1 MNFSNIRNKF
11 TDGVKK
17 RLKHKKVKPAKK
29 NREKTWIEKFHA
41 RYVRDTLWVPA
52 ILAVLINFAIESMAR
67 QSLGGGFGYLAGSP
81 LVFLYNALI
90 IFATM
95 SLGLLFRRKVLIYL
109 FISIVWLGLGITNG
123 IILSKRMTPFTTKDM
138 ANIED
143 GLTIATNYL
152 STTMLVVVGVI
163 FAVAVAGVVL
173 FWFKGPKSGSLNY
186 RKIVALVLAIGLGT
200 SGATGIATRTGLVD
214 TYFGNLAYAYRDNGF
229 PYCFIST
236 WLNTGINKPLDYTP
250 TAARNL
256 FTEEE
261 LGDDGVMDLEIG
273 DDGIKH
279 ANIIFLQLESFAD
292 PQWFTKVSFS
302 EDPIPNFRSLAGKYS
317 TGLLTVPS
325 VGAGTANTEF
335 EALCGISIKSF
346 GPGEYPYKS
355 ILLKEPVESVAV
367 DLKSIGYT
375 AHAIH
380 NHRGVFYGRNKVFE
394 NMGFDTFTSLEY
406 MNNVIKTPKNWARDG
421 VLTDYIMAAL
431 QSSEKEDFIYT
442 ISVEG
447 HGAYPSEEVL
457 ANPEIKV
464 LDAPN
469 DELRWQYEYYANLL
483 KSMDNF
489 IVELTEALK
498 DYDERVIL
506 VMYGD
511 HLPAIDM
518 TEEELTTGNLYQ
530 TRYVIWSNYWMPKKE
545 QDLSVYQLS
554 AEVLDRLNI
563 HVGTMIEYHQNHQ
576 DSETYIE
583 GMEFLGYDM
592 LYGKHYI
599 YGGYNP
605 FTATG
610 IQMGIN
616 PVKINEVVQVGGD
629 YYIKGEN
636 FTQYSKISL
645 DGEIL
650 KTIYLGPTVLG
661 LLEGIDPDD
670 VVNMRVSQV
679 EKNKEILSTT
689 E

>member
-1 MNFSNIRNKF
+1 MNFGNIKEKLQNKLNI
-11 TDGVKK
+11 K
-17 RLKHKKVKPAKK
+17 LKSRKVKPAKK
-29 NREKTWIEKFHA
+29 IREKTRIEKFHA
-41 RYVRDTLWVPA
+41 KYIRDTLWVPA
-52 ILAVLINFAIESMAR
+52 ILAVILNFAIESMAR
-67 QSLGGGFGYLAGSP
+67 QSIGGGAAYLVGSP

-109 FISIVWLGLGITNG
+109 FMSLIWMGLGITNG
-123 IILSKRMTPFTTKDM
+123 VILSKRMTPFTTKDLS
-138 ANIED
+138 NVGD

-152 STTMLVVVGVI
+152 SKSMLIVFGVLLALTI
-163 FAVAVAGVVL
+163 AGVVL
-173 FWFKGPKSGSLNY
+173 FWFKGPKSAKLDY
-186 RKIVALVLAIGLGT
+186 KKIIAIVLSIGLGT
-200 SGATGIATRTGLVD
+200 SAATGIATRTGLVD

-236 WLNTGINKPLDYTP
+236 WLNTGINKPLEYSS
-250 TAARNL
+250 TAAKTY
-256 FTEEE
+256 FSEQE
-261 LGDDGVMDLEIG
+261 LGEDGVMNFEIK
-273 DDGIKH
+273 DDGLKH
-279 ANIIFLQLESFAD
+279 PNIIMLQMESFAD
-292 PQWFTKVSFS
+292 PLEFKTVSFS
-302 EDPIPNFRSLAGKYS
+302 EDPIPFFRSLSEKYS
-317 TGLLTVPS
+317 TGLLTVPA

-335 EALCGISIKSF
+335 EALCGISLKSF

-355 ILLKEPVESVAV
+355 ILLKEPVESVAT
-367 DLKSIGYT
+367 DLKSIGYS

-380 NHRGVFYGRNKVFE
+380 NHRAVFYGRNKVFA

-431 QSSEKEDFIYT
+431 ESTEKEDFIYT
-442 ISVEG
+442 ITVEG

-464 LDAPN
+464 LNAPSDA
-469 DELRWQYEYYANLL
+469 LRWQYEYYANMLH
-483 KSMDNF
+483 SMDSF
-489 IVELTEALK
+489 LAELTKELEN
-498 DYDERVIL
+498 YDEKVVL

-518 TEEELTTGNLYQ
+518 KEEDVTTGNLYQ
-530 TRYVIWSNYWMPKKE
+530 TRYIIWSNYWMPKK
-545 QDLSVYQLS
+545 DLDLATYQLS
-554 AEVLDRLNI
+554 AEVLNRVNI
-563 HVGTMIEYHQNHQ
+563 HVGTMINYHQHHQ
-576 DSETYIE
+576 DSETYLE

-592 LYGKHYI
+592 LYGKDFI

-605 FTATG
+605 FKATD
-610 IQMGIN
+610 IQMGIK
-616 PVKINEVVQVGGD
+616 PVKINEVVQVGQD

-645 DGEIL
+645 DGKIL

-661 LLEGIDPDD
+661 LLEKIDPDD
-670 VVNMRVSQV
+670 VENMRVSQV
-679 EKNKEILSTT
+679 EKYKEILSTT